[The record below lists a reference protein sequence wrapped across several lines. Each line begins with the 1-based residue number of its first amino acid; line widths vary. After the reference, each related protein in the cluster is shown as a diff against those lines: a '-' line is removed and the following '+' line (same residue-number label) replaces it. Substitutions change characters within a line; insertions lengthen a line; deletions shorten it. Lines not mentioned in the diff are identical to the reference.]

1 MTMVL
6 TPYGRFMARRR
17 MMDRMMDDEWE
28 DESNRVIFPV
38 DIRADDDAYVVTALL
53 PGITAEDLT
62 IQVVNDTLTI
72 QGVLGH
78 DRDEHAAYILQER
91 PSGKFCRVINLPES
105 VDSNKAEAD
114 LKNGVLS
121 LRIPKAEEARPK
133 TIKITTK

>member
-1 MTMVL
+1 MVL
-6 TPYGRFMARRR
+6 TPYGRYLSRRR

-38 DIRADDDAYVVTALL
+38 DIRADDEAYVVTALL
-53 PGITAEDLT
+53 PGISSDDLT

-72 QGVLGH
+72 QGVLNH
-78 DRDEHAAYILQER
+78 DRDEKAAYILQER
-91 PSGKFCRVINLPES
+91 PSGKFCRVINLPEP
-105 VDSNKAEAD
+105 VDSNRAEAD
-114 LKNGVLS
+114 LKNGVLT

>member
-72 QGVLGH
+72 QGVLAN